1 MNRPSDHSKTASL
14 PFALELLRLSGLL
27 PPSLFREEADIR
39 SAERT
44 RCEAIRLAALH
55 VAACVEGFARE
66 DNPLFGMRDIL
77 APWPDYFE
85 NPVSHSQIVGAAEI
99 RHSWRQLA
107 GLAKR
112 CEQPEPPLG
121 LSDELREW
129 LFYGF
134 PHLSPTFVVLEMN
147 RLAGAAWARK
157 LDSFENVA
165 APTGKGNI

>member
-1 MNRPSDHSKTASL
+1 MTNNSPQSETTNL
-14 PFALELLRLSGLL
+14 PFALQLIRLSNLL
-27 PPSLFREEADIR
+27 PPAWFSTEADFR
-39 SAERT
+39 STERN

-55 VAACVEGFARE
+55 LVACLEGFARE
-66 DNPLFGMRDIL
+66 DNPLYGMRDVL
-77 APWPDYFE
+77 APLPDYFG
-85 NPVSHSQIVGAAEI
+85 NPASHLQVVGAAEI

-147 RLAGAAWARK
+147 RLAGAAYARK
-157 LDSFENVA
+157 LDLFEDVSEQ
-165 APTGKGNI
+165 K